1 MVFNKCQDFFRNSI
15 KIKILRSLWEEEFV
29 IVLRL
34 GLESHVAEEKSTCFV
49 SVNISSGLLGQ
60 NGKKKKSKC

>member
-1 MVFNKCQDFFRNSI
+1 MSRFLEELDKNQ
-15 KIKILRSLWEEEFV
+15 ILRSQWEEEFV

-34 GLESHVAEEKSTCFV
+34 GLESHVTEEKSTCFV

-60 NGKKKKSKC
+60 SGEKGKC